1 MQQQKIKKVNVPYT
15 LAVILIPIIIGIG
28 LTVLSFTVL
37 DNETVS
43 IVMWSVGLLGISL
56 WFALGAQIIFDIK
69 KKKRLQELETTGF
82 ICNHTFNA
90 DSCTVVVDKVY
101 GKIGLIFKWN
111 CSKFYV
117 LPANRITN
125 IWVDDGKM
133 LGGTRRVSFLFIVD
147 GIKIR
152 VNTFISSRQTYSMK
166 SNCVLEAISK
176 ADMMVEDIKQAY
188 AVAQQIYGNVQQF

>member
-1 MQQQKIKKVNVPYT
+1 MQQQKIKKVNALYMT
-15 LAVILIPIIIGIG
+15 LVILIPIIIGIG
-28 LTVLSFTVL
+28 LIALSFLML

-43 IVMWSVGLLGISL
+43 IVLWSVALLGTTL
-56 WFALGAQIIFDIK
+56 WFALGPQIIFDKRK
-69 KKKRLQELETTGF
+69 KKTMQELQATGF

-111 CSKFYV
+111 CSQFYI

-152 VNTFISSRQTYSMK
+152 VNTFTSSRQTYSMK
-166 SNCVLEAISK
+166 SSYVLEALSK
-176 ADMMVEDIKQAY
+176 ADMMVEDMKKAY
-188 AVAQQIYGNVQQF
+188 AVAQQIYGNMQ